1 MCCRVAHTPGIQM
14 LIQPN
19 IFCPQD
25 GRDLI
30 HAAAH
35 SGNLELVQWLVDRH
49 TAEPSQLV
57 VRLACIINLSCQT
70 QSTFSCDV

>member
-1 MCCRVAHTPGIQM
+1 MCQHTYPA
-14 LIQPN
+14 N
-19 IFCPQD
+19 HVCPQD

-57 VRLACIINLSCQT
+57 VRSAYIMNHTNHSTVLSMLKLIHYI
-70 QSTFSCDV
+70 SSK